1 MKCCICK
8 GEIQEHSHNGKVY
21 WSGGHNAQPL
31 VDGRCCD
38 DCNGYVVGFRIYCF
52 TNQTLDKKQYEIQR
66 LQYMQAAVK
75 DQLIKEE
82 EE

>member
-1 MKCCICK
+1 MKCCICR

-21 WSGGHNAQPL
+21 WSEGHNAQPL

-38 DCNGYVVGFRIYCF
+38 DCNNYVVGFRMYCF

-66 LQYMQAAVK
+66 LQYIQEAVE

>member
-1 MKCCICK
+1 MKCCICR

-21 WSGGHNAQPL
+21 WSEGHNAQPL

-38 DCNGYVVGFRIYCF
+38 DCNNYVVGFRIYCF

-75 DQLIKEE
+75 DRIIKEE

>member
-1 MKCCICK
+1 MKCCICR

-21 WSGGHNAQPL
+21 WSEGHNAQPL

-38 DCNGYVVGFRIYCF
+38 DCNNYVVGFRIYCF
-52 TNQTLDKKQYEIQR
+52 TNQTLDKKQYEMQR

>member
-1 MKCCICK
+1 MKCCICRGK
-8 GEIQEHSHNGKVY
+8 IQEHSHNGKVY
-21 WSGGHNAQPL
+21 WSEGHNAQPL

-38 DCNGYVVGFRIYCF
+38 DCNNYVVGFRIYCF